1 VHLYYRAILPRFFA
15 RSALDWWTVKL
26 AMTQAPVFFATFA
39 MFATFANF
47 AAFAAA

>member
-15 RSALDWWTVKL
+15 RRQLGWWTLKL

-39 MFATFANF
+39 TFA
-47 AAFAAA
+47 AYTLA